1 MASSTEDTGRE
12 EGFSWKRTLALAFAI
27 GLHAFA
33 FLILLAPM
41 APPGQKHEKKE
52 QIVQV
57 NFIEPPPPP
66 PPPLRA
72 GDRS

>member
-1 MASSTEDTGRE
+1 MASSNEDTERE
-12 EGFSWKRTLALAFAI
+12 AFSWKRTLALAFAI

-66 PPPLRA
+66 
-72 GDRS
+72 